1 LDFVCGKDGAPAFFI
16 GVFVAQLAE
25 IVGLFLAAFLGNSVS
40 VRTLFGIKTT
50 KKGEHMQKSAAE
62 SR

>member
-1 LDFVCGKDGAPAFFI
+1 MGRMTNTGPQPFLLGD
-16 GVFVAQLAE
+16 LWHNE
-25 IVGLFLAAFLGNSVS
+25 IVGLFLAAFWGNSVS
-40 VRTLFGIKTT
+40 ERTLFGIKTT